1 MILVLTQWFWTRH
14 HSCRGHWDEFQS
26 IFVIIGE
33 LLSFQTRGSQGGQ
46 LPCSVR
52 DSCTGKEL
60 FCKDIQKCTL
70 EIHWPAPCEGHAPP
84 CTWEH
89 FELRRH
95 VLNKEK
101 TVSCST
107 TSLLTFPF
115 LKVHLGIWHIL
126 RITLY
131 SLSGEIWMQSSFLLK
146 TAWIIFCQFHLL
158 SLFLFTLAVRSLF
171 PEE

>member
-1 MILVLTQWFWTRH
+1 MSLASGSELGTTLVGDTGMSFRVFSSSSGSYLASRPEEAREA
-14 HSCRGHWDEFQS
+14 SCPAVWGTVALD
-26 IFVIIGE
+26 
-33 LLSFQTRGSQGGQ
+33 
-46 LPCSVR
+46 
-52 DSCTGKEL
+52 KEL
-60 FCKDIQKCTL
+60 FCTDIQKCTL

-84 CTWEH
+84 RMWEH

-126 RITLY
+126 QITLC
-131 SLSGEIWMQSSFLLK
+131 SLSREIWMQSSFLLK
-146 TAWIIFCQFHLL
+146 TAWIIFCQFHLAFIIFVYFWL
-158 SLFLFTLAVRSLF
+158 
-171 PEE
+171 